1 MNERKILGG
10 AISSY
15 GSEIQRVI
23 AIEELSELQK
33 ELCKSL
39 RGQTDRQHIA
49 EEIAD
54 VQIMLEQM
62 MLLHD
67 CRDDVDEWR
76 RRMLEQMMILYE
88 LHNDVASWR
97 WKKVDRLHERLIRD
111 GWIEGNDNV

>member
-1 MNERKILGG
+1 MDERQILGR
-10 AISSY
+10 AISLY
-15 GSEIQRVI
+15 GSEIQTVI

-62 MLLHD
+62 M
-67 CRDDVDEWR
+67 
-76 RRMLEQMMILYE
+76 ILYE
-88 LHNDVASWR
+88 LHYDVVTWR
-97 WKKVDRLHERLIRD
+97 RKKVDRLRERLIRD
-111 GWIEGNDNV
+111 GRIGGNDNVSD